1 MIEKFEI
8 LRKLEEKEKESIKL
22 FYIFNN
28 LSEKHPYDINGTNV
42 IIVTDEDE
50 TKVMGKNSNGC
61 LGLTEKQVSTL
72 MRVSQLTGKNLIS
85 FSNGS
90 YHVIACSKN
99 YNIYCWGYNNFG
111 QLGRGTDGNL
121 SYTPEMNAFLSSK
134 FIVDVKCGDWH
145 SLALTSTGEVYAW
158 GDNQFGQIGS
168 GNSRTLESTPVK
180 LAFQGH
186 LIIAISCGSL
196 HSIALTEKGSV
207 FTWGF
212 NNNGQLGLGNT
223 RNLSKPKLIEREWN
237 ISKIGCGQIHSLL
250 LTTDGCLYVFGK
262 TYLKYRGSKKIPMII
277 NYNEHQFTDIAS
289 NISYSFSVVQS
300 KDHKCFRF
308 GKFGTEKI
316 SSITSTPYKSI
327 VDYYAKEYNITVGT
341 IVIKEEINQFSDMNE
356 SKYFRFEKD
365 ISYRTNKSFGVK
377 SIITNISNESS
388 RYFDDFEEIECIGRG
403 GFGSVYKVKNKLDD
417 RFYAIK
423 KVNFEGIL

>member
-1 MIEKFEI
+1 MIEKFGI
-8 LRKLEEKEKESIKL
+8 LRKLDKKEKESIKL

-42 IIVTDEDE
+42 IIVTDKDE
-50 TKVMGKNSNGC
+50 TKVMGNNSNGC
-61 LGLTEKQVSTL
+61 LGLTEKRVSTL

-99 YNIYCWGYNNFG
+99 NNIYCWGYNNLG

-121 SYTPEMNAFLSSK
+121 SYTPERNAFLSSK
-134 FIVDVKCGDWH
+134 CIVDVKCGDWH

-158 GDNQFGQIGS
+158 GDNKFGQIGNGS
-168 GNSRTLESTPVK
+168 SRTLESTPVK

-223 RNLSKPKLIEREWN
+223 RDLSKPKLIEREWN
-237 ISKIGCGQIHSLL
+237 ISKIVCGQIHSLL
-250 LTTDGCLYVFGK
+250 LTTDGCLYVCGK
-262 TYLKYRGSKKIPMII
+262 TYLNYRGSKKIPTSI

-289 NISYSFSVVQS
+289 NISYQFSVVQS
-300 KDHKCFRF
+300 KDDKCFRF

-316 SSITSTPYKSI
+316 SSISSTPYKSI
-327 VDYYAKEYNITVGT
+327 VDYYAEKYNITVGT
-341 IVIKEEINQFSDMNE
+341 IVIKEDIDQFSDMNE
-356 SKYFRFEKD
+356 SKYSRFESSVHEKD
-365 ISYRTNKSFGVK
+365 ISYSTNKSIG
-377 SIITNISNESS
+377 SNISNES
-388 RYFDDFEEIECIGRG
+388 RYFNDFEEIECVGRG